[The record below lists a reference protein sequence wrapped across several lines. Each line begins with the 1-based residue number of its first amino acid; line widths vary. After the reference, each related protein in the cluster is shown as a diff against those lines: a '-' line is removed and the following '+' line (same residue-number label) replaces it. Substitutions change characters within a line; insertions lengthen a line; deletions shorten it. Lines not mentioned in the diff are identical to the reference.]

1 MQEETSPQELKAR
14 LALIERMIL
23 EGRRSAESWGWTFA
37 LWGAAFYLAI
47 AWARWWPS
55 AIAWPV
61 SMVSSFALTLVIGLR
76 KGTQH
81 PVTTIGRAVTYVW
94 ASIGISMLLIFSA
107 LGFSAR
113 IDQHSFVAVLAA
125 MLGAANA
132 ASGLILRWK
141 MQIACALVWWA
152 VSVASCF
159 GSRTQVLALFL
170 AAIFLCQIVFGVHAM
185 IREAQRSKRS
195 GVAHA

>member
-1 MQEETSPQELKAR
+1 MQEETSPQELRDR

-23 EGRRSAESWGWTFA
+23 EGRRSTESWGWTFV
-37 LWGAAFYLAI
+37 LWGAALYVAI
-47 AWARWWPS
+47 AWANWWPS
-55 AIAWPV
+55 AVAWPV
-61 SMVSSFALTLVIGLR
+61 SMVSSFVLTLVIGQR
-76 KGTQH
+76 KGMKH
-81 PVTTIGRAVTYVW
+81 ALTTIGRAVTYIWISV
-94 ASIGISMLLIFSA
+94 GISMLLIFTA

-113 IDQHSFVAVLAA
+113 IDEHSFVAVLGA

-170 AAIFLCQIVFGVHAM
+170 AAIFFCQIVFGVHAM
-185 IREAQRSKRS
+185 IREAQRSKPS

>member
-1 MQEETSPQELKAR
+1 MQEETSPQELRER

-23 EGRRSAESWGWTFA
+23 EGRRSTESWGWSFL
-37 LWGAAFYLAI
+37 LWGAAFYVALA
-47 AWARWWPS
+47 WVRWWPS

-61 SMVSSFALTLVIGLR
+61 TMICSFVLTLVIGLR
-76 KGTQH
+76 QGTKH
-81 PVTTIGRAVTYVW
+81 PVTTIGRAVTYIWTSV
-94 ASIGISMLLIFSA
+94 AISMLLLFPA

-113 IDQHSFVAVLAA
+113 IDQHSFVAVLGA

-152 VSVASCF
+152 VSVGACF
-159 GSRTQVLALFL
+159 GSRTGVLALFL
-170 AAIFLCQIVFGVHAM
+170 AAIFFCQIVFGVHAM
-185 IREAQRSKRS
+185 IREAQRSKPR
-195 GVAHA
+195 GLAHA